1 MAGSI
6 GGSGQRRALIVQ
18 RGDGLRQRVGL
29 ARDGGAFGGYL
40 VATCDHG
47 GDAFGRF
54 ARAGAPAL
62 DLRIGGGLPFAVAR
76 QGTVGQGL
84 IGL

>member
-1 MAGSI
+1 MHYYSTR
-6 GGSGQRRALIVQ
+6 GQDGPLGYEDAL
-18 RGDGLRQRVGL
+18 LSGL

-40 VATCDHG
+40 VTACDHR

-62 DLRIGGGLPFAVAR
+62 DLRIGSALPFAVAR
-76 QGTVGQGL
+76 QGAVGQGL